1 MKGNGPMQVT
11 ELARRSGTSPDT
23 VRYYCRIGLLSPRRR
38 DDNGYK
44 QFTHDDLRRLRFIR
58 KARWLGF
65 TLNDIREI
73 LEESA
78 RGHLPCPR
86 VREIV
91 KLRIEQNRQRLEQ
104 ALALQQR
111 MEQALARWSRMPDNA
126 PDGDAICQL
135 IESFDADGNITPF
148 NGEQDQ

>member
-1 MKGNGPMQVT
+1 MKATGSMQVT
-11 ELARRSGTSPDT
+11 ELARRSGTTPDT

-38 DDNGYK
+38 VDNGYK
-44 QFTHDDLRRLRFIR
+44 QFTGEDLKRLRFIR

-73 LEESA
+73 LDESA

-91 KLRIEQNRQRLEQ
+91 QLRIEQNRQRLEQ

-111 MEQALARWSRMPDNA
+111 MEKALARWSRMPDQA
-126 PDGDAICQL
+126 PDGEAICRL
-135 IESFDADGNITPF
+135 IESFDTEGYTDPL